1 MMEAVTHLGKNGEL
15 TNEQD
20 QRCCAKIK
28 EYPKKTLYFIKFLN
42 NRMFDPTG
50 IDSGKE
56 RSMSAF
62 FSFKLVT
69 KETFDF
75 YSHYLKTK
83 SKNSFTR
90 AERSYITNV

>member
-1 MMEAVTHLGKNGEL
+1 MEDNVTYLGKNGET
-15 TNEQD
+15 TNAKD
-20 QRCCAKIK
+20 GGCCAKIK
-28 EYPKKTLYFIKFLN
+28 ELPHKTVHFVKFLRG
-42 NRMFDPTG
+42 RMFDPSG

-56 RSMSAF
+56 RSMAAF
-62 FSFKLVT
+62 FSFKLVK

-83 SKNSFTR
+83 NRNSFTR